1 MLRIIGVILL
11 TILGMVLFIP
21 VRYRVHAKTKDG
33 LQNLEVDLEAYWLL
47 HLFSARY
54 RYRNQKSEGSLKI
67 GWKQVGKKKQRQKQ
81 KRQSEHSEQ
90 KKQKKYTVSEICDK
104 IKSVFQEKDNLE
116 ILKFA
121 KMLRPRRLR
130 GYVIFGFEDP
140 YHTGQVLAFL
150 AILYPFYGDR
160 VTITPDFEQKIL
172 EGDLEAKG
180 HVYTVTFAT
189 FVWNVFIKNK
199 IKESKEYGREQI

>member
-54 RYRNQKSEGSLKI
+54 RYRNRKSERSLKI
-67 GWKQVGKKKQRQKQ
+67 GRKQVGKKKQRQ

-104 IKSVFQEKDNLE
+104 IKPVFQEKDNLE

-130 GYVIFGFEDP
+130 GYVKFGFEDP

-150 AILYPFYGDR
+150 AILYPFYGYR

-180 HVYTVTFAT
+180 HVYPVSFAV
-189 FVWNVFIKNK
+189 FVWNIFIKTK
-199 IKESKEYGREQI
+199 LRSKEYGREQI